1 MLRLLQSRYVNLLYQ
16 RESGQFYYLS
26 VLPLT
31 LKIWRSVHWWHSLAM
46 DTVFVWSYLARTAV
60 SVTKGGQD
68 RTVPMVKYSDIV
80 LLTVNN

>member
-1 MLRLLQSRYVNLLYQ
+1 
-16 RESGQFYYLS
+16 
-26 VLPLT
+26 
-31 LKIWRSVHWWHSLAM
+31 M